1 MKSAGLQK
9 LYVVSSRVFTFGL
22 IFAAIWTLVIQRD
35 VLLNTYSLGLSI
47 VSILIF
53 HVCAQVSAFAST
65 QFFRRQGFAAL
76 FSTQLSLNYRS
87 HMAAFVTP
95 ALLGSALKLKR
106 LASRH
111 SPGHALWYLIQER
124 VFTFL
129 WWATLGL
136 TATLVLGEEV
146 LGQTLI
152 QVLVWSLGGGMVLS
166 LLFGVLFPRAFKP
179 IYRRLPR
186 RAFNYLAKMPNFK
199 DVKIENGVR
208 IVASYTL
215 IISVLGAAGVL
226 AVGYALWPMEPTIF
240 LLARA
245 IAFLISAVPLPIP
258 AVAAGELGSI
268 ALLVLMGIPADVA
281 ALSSSIFIM
290 GIFSGAVVGII
301 YEIMMLVRKR

>member
-1 MKSAGLQK
+1 MKSAGLHR
-9 LYVVSSRVFTFGL
+9 LYVLSSRVFTFGL
-22 IFAAIWTLVIQRD
+22 IVAAIWILVSQRD
-35 VLLNTYSLGLSI
+35 VLLNTYLLGLSI

-53 HVCAQVSAFAST
+53 HMCVQVSAVAST

-95 ALLGSALKLKR
+95 AVLGSALKLKR

-129 WWATLGL
+129 WSATFGL

-146 LGQTLI
+146 LGQTLS

-186 RAFNYLAKMPNFK
+186 RAFSYLAKMPNFK
-199 DVKIENGVR
+199 DVKIENGAR

-226 AVGYALWPMEPTIF
+226 AVGYALWPMEPAIF

-245 IAFLISAVPLPIP
+245 IAFLISTVPLPIP

-301 YEIMMLVRKR
+301 YEILMLIRKG